1 MMQLQISNPKMQKI
15 FETQF
20 HSNQEKFMEFIISFV
35 KDNSKAVDDY
45 FYKIPIAKQS
55 KSFSYKKMNPMNNF
69 YNLDIDKSDTE
80 MTNPF
85 KDVQDSVAF
94 AKKLRENSYR

>member
-1 MMQLQISNPKMQKI
+1 MVQLQISSPEMKEL
-15 FETQF
+15 FETKF

-35 KDNSKAVDDY
+35 QENRGAIDHYFHKQHRPTFTYKTLNPMEHYYTLPVDD
-45 FYKIPIAKQS
+45 
-55 KSFSYKKMNPMNNF
+55 ME
-69 YNLDIDKSDTE
+69 TE

-85 KDVQDSVAF
+85 KDVTDPVSF